1 VTRGSLVVLLS
12 LAMATAR
19 PSEEEQAVRILHLVH
34 RDLTWSAASRVSQD
48 LTGDGVP
55 EVVLPGSSPKTLALG
70 IIVGPVGPLSKMMV
84 LSWSVE
90 LLGGNACA
98 SHMTLEV
105 EDPHLPADL
114 WGCAA
119 TDTSS
124 FCEDNRTLA
133 AALLAASA
141 RGTKAVSFR
150 AAGCPSVHAYWD
162 ARTENL
168 GWWRE
173 LSTSSLTEGRP
184 VVLQSP
190 RQSPRLED
198 R

>member
-1 VTRGSLVVLLS
+1 MTRGSLVVLLA
-12 LAMATAR
+12 LAMKPRGPT
-19 PSEEEQAVRILHLVH
+19 PEEQALRILHLVH
-34 RDLTWSAASRVSQD
+34 QDVAWSAASRVAQD

-55 EVVLPGSSPKTLALG
+55 EIALPGSSPNKLAIG

-90 LLGGNACA
+90 LLGGVACA

-119 TDTSS
+119 TDMST

-133 AALLAASA
+133 AALRAASA

-150 AAGCPSVHAYWD
+150 APGCPSVHAYWD

-168 GWWRE
+168 GWWRD
-173 LSTSSLTEGRP
+173 LSASSLTEVRP

-190 RQSPRLED
+190 R
-198 R
+198 

>member
-1 VTRGSLVVLLS
+1 VTKGSLVVFLA
-12 LAMATAR
+12 LAMAPAR
-19 PSEEEQAVRILHLVH
+19 PSQEEQALRILHLVQ
-34 RDLTWSAASRVSQD
+34 RDFTWSAVSRVSLD

-55 EVVLPGSSPKTLALG
+55 EVALPGSSPKKLALG
-70 IIVGPVGPLSKMMV
+70 IILGPVGPLSKMMV
-84 LSWSVE
+84 LSWSDE
-90 LLGGNACA
+90 LVGGVACA
-98 SHMTLEV
+98 SRMTLEV

-114 WGCAA
+114 WGCGP
-119 TDTSS
+119 TDASS
-124 FCEDNRTLA
+124 FCADNRTLA

-150 AAGCPSVHAYWD
+150 APGCPSVHAYWD

-168 GWWRE
+168 GWWRD
-173 LSTSSLTEGRP
+173 LSASSLTEGRP

-190 RQSPRLED
+190 RYSPRLED